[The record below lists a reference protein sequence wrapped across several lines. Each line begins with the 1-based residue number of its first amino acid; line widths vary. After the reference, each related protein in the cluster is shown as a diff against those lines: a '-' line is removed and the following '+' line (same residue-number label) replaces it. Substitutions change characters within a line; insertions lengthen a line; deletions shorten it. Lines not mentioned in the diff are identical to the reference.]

1 MTALTTALTTVPL
14 KVVISRY
21 KEDISWAN
29 GISHDD
35 CHDPYNVLIY
45 HKSDTPCESPHPVVS
60 LPNVGREGHTYAYH
74 ILTHYDT
81 LDDYTVFLQGYP
93 FDHSPQLET
102 QLREI
107 RDRVTGGTQ
116 PDFQYVSQRVLF
128 SNLERCPYDIT
139 LNMVPTY
146 EKVFGS
152 FDSFGTKKKGHPFV
166 FGAGAQFVVSRAA
179 IQSRPRSFYENLCR
193 VLDYDVNPIEG
204 FSVERFWQMIFT
216 HSE

>member
-1 MTALTTALTTVPL
+1 MQI
-14 KVVISRY
+14 VIARY
-21 KEDISWAN
+21 KEDTTWTDGLGNVVI
-29 GISHDD
+29 
-35 CHDPYNVLIY
+35 YN
-45 HKSDTPCESPHPVVS
+45 KSTSDVESPHEVVP

-74 ILTHYDT
+74 ILTQYDT

-107 RDRVTGGTQ
+107 RDRIAQGTQ

-139 LNMVPTY
+139 LHMAPTY
-146 EKVFGS
+146 EKVFGIQ
-152 FDSFGTKKKGHPFV
+152 KKGHPFT

-179 IQSRPRSFYENLCR
+179 IQSRPRSFYQNLCA

>member
-1 MTALTTALTTVPL
+1 MTALTTSL
-14 KVVISRY
+14 KIVISRY

-29 GISHDD
+29 GLSQDD
-35 CHDPYNVLIY
+35 VLIY
-45 HKSDTPCESPHPVVS
+45 DKSGEPCVLPAVLPTVS

-107 RDRVTGGTQ
+107 RDQIAQGTQ

-139 LNMVPTY
+139 LNMVPVY

-152 FDSFGTKKKGHPFV
+152 FDSFGKKKGHPFV

-179 IQSRPRSFYENLCR
+179 IQSRPRSFYQNLCA

>member
-1 MTALTTALTTVPL
+1 MTAPL
-14 KVVISRY
+14 RVVISRY

-29 GISHDD
+29 GLSHD
-35 CHDPYNVLIY
+35 CHVVIY
-45 HKSDTPCESPHPVVS
+45 HKSDTPCVSPHPVVS
-60 LPNVGREGHTYAYH
+60 LANVGREGHTYAYH

-81 LDDYTVFLQGYP
+81 LDDYTLFLQGYP

-107 RDRVTGGTQ
+107 RDRIAQGTQ
-116 PDFQYVSQRVLF
+116 PDFQYVSKRVLF

-139 LNMVPTY
+139 LKMGPVY
-146 EKVFGS
+146 EKVFGAI
-152 FDSFGTKKKGHPFV
+152 KQQGHPFV

-179 IQSRPRSFYENLCR
+179 IQSRPRSFYQNLCS

>member
-1 MTALTTALTTVPL
+1 MSYTMTALTTAPL
-14 KVVISRY
+14 KIVISRY
-21 KEDISWAN
+21 KEDTTWTN
-29 GISHDD
+29 GID
-35 CHDPYNVLIY
+35 NVLIY
-45 HKSDTPCESPHPVVS
+45 DKSGASYVSPAVSPTIS

-74 ILTHYDT
+74 ILTQYDT

-107 RDRVTGGTQ
+107 RHRIEQGTQ

-139 LNMVPTY
+139 LNMAPTY
-146 EKVFGS
+146 EKVFGIQ
-152 FDSFGTKKKGHPFV
+152 KKGHPFT

-179 IQSRPRSFYENLCR
+179 IQSRSRSFYQNLCS
-193 VLDYDVNPIEG
+193 VLDYDVNPVEG

-216 HSE
+216 HAE

>member
-1 MTALTTALTTVPL
+1 MMTSPL
-14 KVVISRY
+14 KIVIARY
-21 KEDISWAN
+21 KEDTIWAN
-29 GISHDD
+29 GLSHD
-35 CHDPYNVLIY
+35 VLIY
-45 HKSDTPCESPHPVVS
+45 DKSGATCVSPVVS
-60 LPNVGREGHTYAYH
+60 LANVGREGHTYAYH
-74 ILTHYDT
+74 IMTQYDT

-107 RDRVTGGTQ
+107 RDRITEGTQ
-116 PDFQYVSQRVLF
+116 PDFQYVSKKVLF

-152 FDSFGTKKKGHPFV
+152 FGAMKKEGHPFV

-179 IQSRPRSFYENLCR
+179 IQSRPRSFYENLCA

>member
-1 MTALTTALTTVPL
+1 MTSLTTAPL
-14 KVVISRY
+14 KIVIARY
-21 KEDISWAN
+21 KENTAWVN
-29 GISHDD
+29 GLSCDQYD
-35 CHDPYNVLIY
+35 TLIY
-45 HKSDTPCESPHPVVS
+45 DKSGDPCVSPIIS

-74 ILTHYDT
+74 ILTQYDT

-107 RDRVTGGTQ
+107 RDRITEGAQ

-139 LNMVPTY
+139 LHMVPTY
-146 EKVFGS
+146 EKVFGIQ
-152 FDSFGTKKKGHPFV
+152 KKGHPFL

-179 IQSRPRSFYENLCR
+179 IQSRPRSFYQNLCA
-193 VLDYDVNPIEG
+193 VLDYDVNPVEG

-216 HSE
+216 HAE

>member
-1 MTALTTALTTVPL
+1 MCVSYTMAALTTSL
-14 KVVISRY
+14 KIVISRY

-29 GISHDD
+29 GLSHD
-35 CHDPYNVLIY
+35 CHVLIY
-45 HKSDTPCESPHPVVS
+45 DKSGEPCVSSAVLPTVLPTVS
-60 LPNVGREGHTYAYH
+60 LANVGREGHTYAYH

-107 RDRVTGGTQ
+107 RDRIAQGTQ

-139 LNMVPTY
+139 LKMIPVY

-152 FDSFGTKKKGHPFV
+152 FEATKKGHPFV

-179 IQSRPRSFYENLCR
+179 IQSRPRAFYQNLCA
-193 VLDYDVNPIEG
+193 VLDYDVNPMEG

>member
-1 MTALTTALTTVPL
+1 MTAPL
-14 KVVISRY
+14 RIVISRY

-29 GISHDD
+29 GLSRDE
-35 CHDPYNVLIY
+35 VVIY
-45 HKSDTPCESPHPVVS
+45 HKSDTPCVSPHPVVS
-60 LPNVGREGHTYAYH
+60 LANVGREGHTYAYH

-81 LDDYTVFLQGYP
+81 LDDFTVFLQGYP

-107 RDRVTGGTQ
+107 RDRIAQGTQ
-116 PDFQYVSQRVLF
+116 PDFQYVSKRVLF

-139 LNMVPTY
+139 LKMGPVY
-146 EKVFGS
+146 EKVFGAI
-152 FDSFGTKKKGHPFV
+152 KQEGHPFV

-179 IQSRPRSFYENLCR
+179 IQSRPYSFYKNLCA

>member
-1 MTALTTALTTVPL
+1 MCVSYTMTPL
-14 KVVISRY
+14 KIVISRY
-21 KEDISWAN
+21 KEDISWADGVTN
-29 GISHDD
+29 A
-35 CHDPYNVLIY
+35 VIY
-45 HKSDTPCESPHPVVS
+45 HKSDTPCVSPHPVVS
-60 LPNVGREGHTYAYH
+60 LLNVGREGHTYAYH

-81 LDDYTVFLQGYP
+81 LDDYTLFLQGYP

-102 QLREI
+102 QLCEI
-107 RDRVTGGTQ
+107 RDRIAQGTQ
-116 PDFQYVSQRVLF
+116 SDFQYVSQRVLF

-139 LNMVPTY
+139 LKMVPVY

-152 FDSFGTKKKGHPFV
+152 VDSFEAKKKGHPFV

-179 IQSRPRSFYENLCR
+179 IQSRPRAFYQNLCS

>member
-1 MTALTTALTTVPL
+1 MSYTMTALTTALTTVPL
-14 KVVISRY
+14 KIVIARY
-21 KEDISWAN
+21 KEDISWAD
-29 GISHDD
+29 G
-35 CHDPYNVLIY
+35 VTGAVIY
-45 HKSDTPCESPHPVVS
+45 HKSDTPCVSPHPIVS
-60 LPNVGREGHTYAYH
+60 LANVGREGHTYAYH

-81 LDDYTVFLQGYP
+81 LDDFTVFLQGYP

-107 RDRVTGGTQ
+107 RDRIAQGTQ

-139 LNMVPTY
+139 LKMRPVY
-146 EKVFGS
+146 EKVFGAI
-152 FDSFGTKKKGHPFV
+152 KQEGHPFV

-179 IQSRPRSFYENLCR
+179 IQSRPYSFYQNLCR
-193 VLDYDVNPIEG
+193 LLDYDVNPIEG

>member
-1 MTALTTALTTVPL
+1 MAALTTSL
-14 KVVISRY
+14 KIVISRY

-29 GISHDD
+29 ALHD
-35 CHDPYNVLIY
+35 VLIY
-45 HKSDTPCESPHPVVS
+45 DKSGEPCVLPAVLPTVS
-60 LPNVGREGHTYAYH
+60 LANVGREGHTYAYH

-107 RDRVTGGTQ
+107 RDRIAQGTQ

-139 LNMVPTY
+139 LKMVPVY

-152 FDSFGTKKKGHPFV
+152 FDSFEKKKGHPFV
-166 FGAGAQFVVSRAA
+166 FGAGAQFVVSRMA
-179 IQSRPRSFYENLCR
+179 IQSRPRSFYQNLCA

>member
-1 MTALTTALTTVPL
+1 MCVSYTMTALQI
-14 KVVISRY
+14 VISRY

-29 GISHDD
+29 GLSR
-35 CHDPYNVLIY
+35 VLIY
-45 HKSDTPCESPHPVVS
+45 DKSGEPCVLPAVS

-81 LDDYTVFLQGYP
+81 LNDYTVFLQGYP

-107 RDRVTGGTQ
+107 RDRIAQGTQ

-139 LNMVPTY
+139 LKMVPVY
-146 EKVFGS
+146 EKVFGKM
-152 FDSFGTKKKGHPFV
+152 KKEGHPFI

-179 IQSRPRSFYENLCR
+179 IQSRPRSFYQNLCS
-193 VLDYDVNPIEG
+193 VLDYDVNPVEG

>member
-1 MTALTTALTTVPL
+1 MTAL
-14 KVVISRY
+14 KIVIARY
-21 KEDISWAN
+21 KEDITWAN
-29 GISHDD
+29 ALH
-35 CHDPYNVLIY
+35 NEVLIY
-45 HKSDTPCESPHPVVS
+45 DKSGEPCVLPAVLPTVS
-60 LPNVGREGHTYAYH
+60 LANVGREGHTYAYH

-93 FDHSPQLET
+93 FDHSPQLEK

-107 RDRVTGGTQ
+107 RDRIEQGTQ
-116 PDFQYVSQRVLF
+116 SDFQYVSQRVLF

-139 LNMVPTY
+139 LNMVPVY
-146 EKVFGS
+146 EKVFGP
-152 FDSFGTKKKGHPFV
+152 FGAMKKEGHPFV

-179 IQSRPRSFYENLCR
+179 IQSRPRAFYQNLCSI
-193 VLDYDVNPIEG
+193 LEYDVNPIEG

>member
-1 MTALTTALTTVPL
+1 MTARTTPL
-14 KVVISRY
+14 QIVVARY
-21 KEDISWAN
+21 KEDTTWAD
-29 GISHDD
+29 GLGDVMI
-35 CHDPYNVLIY
+35 YNKSTSDIVTH
-45 HKSDTPCESPHPVVS
+45 HKVVP

-81 LDDYTVFLQGYP
+81 LSDYTVFLQGYP

-107 RDRVTGGTQ
+107 RERIQNGAQ
-116 PDFQYVSQRVLF
+116 SDFQYVSQRVLF

-146 EKVFGS
+146 EKVFGIQ
-152 FDSFGTKKKGHPFV
+152 KKGHPFV

-179 IQSRPRSFYENLCR
+179 IQSRPRSFYQNLCH
-193 VLDYDVNPIEG
+193 VLDYDVNPVEG

>member
-1 MTALTTALTTVPL
+1 MQI
-14 KVVISRY
+14 VVARY
-21 KEDISWAN
+21 KEDTTWAD
-29 GISHDD
+29 GLGDVVI
-35 CHDPYNVLIY
+35 YN
-45 HKSDTPCESPHPVVS
+45 KSTVDVVSPHEVVP

-81 LDDYTVFLQGYP
+81 LSDYTVFLQGYP

-107 RDRVTGGTQ
+107 RERITERTQ

-128 SNLERCPYDIT
+128 SNLKRCPYDIT

-146 EKVFGS
+146 ERVFGS
-152 FDSFGTKKKGHPFV
+152 FGTTKKEHPFV

-179 IQSRPRSFYENLCR
+179 IQSRPRSFYQNLCS
-193 VLDYDVNPIEG
+193 VLDYDVNPVEG

-216 HSE
+216 HAE

>member
-1 MTALTTALTTVPL
+1 MTALTTALKTALTTALKTAPL
-14 KVVISRY
+14 KIVIARY
-21 KEDISWAN
+21 KEDTTWAN
-29 GISHDD
+29 GIDD
-35 CHDPYNVLIY
+35 VLIY
-45 HKSDTPCESPHPVVS
+45 DKSGAPCISPIVS

-74 ILTHYDT
+74 IMTHYDT

-107 RDRVTGGTQ
+107 RDRIAQGTQ
-116 PDFQYVSQRVLF
+116 LDFQYVSQRVLF

-139 LNMVPTY
+139 LKMVPVY
-146 EKVFGS
+146 EKVFGV
-152 FDSFGTKKKGHPFV
+152 KKKEGHPFI

-179 IQSRPRSFYENLCR
+179 IQSRPRSFYQNLCS

-216 HSE
+216 HTE

>member
-1 MTALTTALTTVPL
+1 MCVSYTMAALTTSL
-14 KVVISRY
+14 KIVISRY

-29 GISHDD
+29 ALQD
-35 CHDPYNVLIY
+35 VLIY
-45 HKSDTPCESPHPVVS
+45 DKSGEPCVLPAVLPAVLPTVS
-60 LPNVGREGHTYAYH
+60 LANVGREGHTYAYH

-107 RDRVTGGTQ
+107 RDRIAQGTQ

-139 LNMVPTY
+139 LKMVPVY
-146 EKVFGS
+146 EKVFGPL
-152 FDSFGTKKKGHPFV
+152 GAMKKGHPFV

-179 IQSRPRSFYENLCR
+179 IQSRPRSFYQNLCS
-193 VLDYDVNPIEG
+193 VLDYDMNPIEG
-204 FSVERFWQMIFT
+204 FSVERFWKMIFT